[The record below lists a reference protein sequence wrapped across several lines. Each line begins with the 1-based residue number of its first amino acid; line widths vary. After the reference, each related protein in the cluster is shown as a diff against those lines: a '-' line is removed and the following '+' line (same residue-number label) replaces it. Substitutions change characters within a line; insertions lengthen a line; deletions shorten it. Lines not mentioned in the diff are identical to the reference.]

1 LAVFLVA
8 KGDPRMTI
16 IGAVNVGRDA
26 DTIACTAGEI
36 AGAFA
41 GYHAIPAEWA
51 DTVQQVNP
59 EPEMRAIAQQLA
71 KVVESNLETKRKL
84 VEDLQRL
91 L

>member
-1 LAVFLVA
+1 
-8 KGDPRMTI
+8 MTI

-41 GYHAIPAEWA
+41 GYQAIPAEWA
-51 DTVQQVNP
+51 ETVQQVNP
-59 EPEMRAIAQQLA
+59 DPEMRRIAQQLA
-71 KVVESNLETKRKL
+71 EVVETNLEAKLKL